1 MQKTTNLKLRKPE
14 YNEYADIMDI
24 NHNMDILD
32 KEVNKKLDKTEK
44 APDSEKLGGLDSLKF
59 ARSYS
64 FFNNDNI
71 PKDVFNN
78 TSHNQSYIGVINYGT
93 EVGFSGN
100 HVKIIYIPHYNNGY
114 GTQIAIPYE
123 GGNYHGVFYRNSI
136 GNKWGD
142 FIELL
147 DTRSIVSKPI
157 KDANTCIES
166 GKSFYCVHNQTA
178 NLPLGT
184 VDDGI
189 IIPYMYSNDWGC
201 QLYMT
206 WHGNAIYW
214 RKKSAGTWDRWHC
227 IGGGSWNQ
235 ELIKDSEQVGKY
247 LRWNKYGQNHVIF
260 DASSGI
266 RPDGQACN
274 NSEPDNL
281 WTPTYPYLMGFNGHS
296 TYGIKVNGANW
307 ADSAN
312 SVQGFPFRNN
322 NGKLEVLVGG
332 EWLSVGAKQYTVVR
346 EFYLGD
352 NSQERFDYSG
362 GSGILR
368 FIKYPKA
375 PNIEPTME
383 NFNNYYTHLPDI
395 IIDGVSVNKLRYPI
409 FGELEFKN
417 SISIVVQNWSNGGNY
432 GCYGLIQTEK

>member
-1 MQKTTNLKLRKPE
+1 
-14 YNEYADIMDI
+14 
-24 NHNMDILD
+24 MDILD
-32 KEVNKKLDKTEK
+32 EEVNKKLDKTEK
-44 APDSEKLGGLDSLKF
+44 APDSEKLDGLDSLKF

-78 TSHNQSYIGVINYGT
+78 TSHNQSYIGVINYGA

-100 HVKIIYIPHYNNGY
+100 HMKIIYIPHYNDGY

-123 GGNYHGVFYRNSI
+123 GGQIYGMFYRNSI
-136 GNKWGD
+136 GNKWGSW
-142 FIELL
+142 IELIDTRDRNPNNAGTTTNDANNCL
-147 DTRSIVSKPI
+147 DT
-157 KDANTCIES
+157 
-166 GKSFYCVHNQTA
+166 GKAYYCLYTQTK
-178 NLPLGT
+178 NLPLGDNT
-184 VDDGI
+184 DDGI
-189 IIPYMYSNDWGC
+189 IIPYMHSKEQFGF
-201 QLYMT
+201 QIYMT
-206 WHGNAIYW
+206 WNSNAIYW
-214 RKKSAGTWDRWHC
+214 RRKHFGNWSRWYC

-260 DASSGI
+260 DASAGV
-266 RPDGQACN
+266 RPDGQACDAV
-274 NSEPDNL
+274 NSQNV
-281 WTPTYPYLMGFNGHS
+281 WQNTYPTLMGFNGVA
-296 TYGIKVNGANW
+296 TYVLRG
-307 ADSAN
+307 DSSRN
-312 SVQGFPFRNN
+312 SDCVAGFPFRNN
-322 NGKLEVLVGG
+322 NGKLEVLIGG

-346 EFYLGD
+346 EFNLRD

-362 GSGILR
+362 GSGVLR
-368 FIKYPKA
+368 FIKYPTA
-375 PNIEPTME
+375 PDVDPFTQS
-383 NFNNYYTHLPDI
+383 FNAYYIHLPDI

>member
-1 MQKTTNLKLRKPE
+1 MQETTNYKLKKPE

-32 KEVNKKLDKTEK
+32 EEVNKKLDKTEK
-44 APDSEKLGGLDSLKF
+44 APDSEKLDGLDSLKF

-78 TSHNQSYIGVINYGT
+78 TSHNQSYIGVINYGA

-100 HVKIIYIPHYNNGY
+100 HVKIIYIPHYNDGY

-123 GGNYHGVFYRNSI
+123 GGNYYGVFYRNSI

-260 DASSGI
+260 DASAGV
-266 RPDGQACN
+266 RPDGQACDAV
-274 NSEPDNL
+274 NSQNV
-281 WTPTYPYLMGFNGHS
+281 WQNTYPTLMGFNGVA
-296 TYGIKVNGANW
+296 TYGLRV
-307 ADSAN
+307 DSSRN
-312 SVQGFPFRNN
+312 SDCVAGFPFRNN
-322 NGKLEVLVGG
+322 NGKLEVLIGG

-346 EFYLGD
+346 EFNLRD

-362 GSGILR
+362 GSGVLR
-368 FIKYPKA
+368 FIKYPTA
-375 PNIEPTME
+375 PDVDPFTQS
-383 NFNNYYTHLPDI
+383 FNAYYIHLPDI

>member
-1 MQKTTNLKLRKPE
+1 MQETTNYKLKKPE
-14 YNEYADIMDI
+14 YNEYADIADI

-32 KEVNKKLDKTEK
+32 EEVNKKLDKTKK
-44 APDSEKLGGLDSLKF
+44 AADSEKLDGLDSLMF

-71 PKDVFNN
+71 PKDVFSN
-78 TSHNQSYIGVINYGT
+78 TAHNQSYIGVINYGK

-100 HVKIIYIPHYNNGY
+100 HVKIIYIPHYNDGY
-114 GTQIAIPYE
+114 GTQIAIPYD
-123 GGNYHGVFYRNSI
+123 GGHTYGMFYRNSI

-147 DTRSIVSKPI
+147 DTRNNILKPI
-157 KDANTCIES
+157 KDANLATEN
-166 GKSFYCVHNQTA
+166 GKSCYCVHNQTA

-184 VDDGI
+184 ADDGI
-189 IIPYMYSNDWGC
+189 IIPYMYSSTWGC

-206 WHGNAIYW
+206 WNGSAIYW
-214 RKKSAGTWDRWHC
+214 RKMSNGTWDRWHC

-260 DASSGI
+260 DASSGK
-266 RPDGQACN
+266 RPDGQACDAV
-274 NSEPDNL
+274 NSQNV
-281 WTPTYPYLMGFNGHS
+281 WQNTYPTLMGFNGVA
-296 TYGIKVNGANW
+296 TYGLRV
-307 ADSAN
+307 DSSRN
-312 SVQGFPFRNN
+312 SDCVAGFPFRNN
-322 NGKLEVLVGG
+322 NGKLEVMIGG

-346 EFYLGD
+346 EFYLRD
-352 NSQERFDYSG
+352 SSQERFDYSG